1 MFILR
6 LPAGTYQFTDWS
18 YTPKRGTLTEQP
30 VGIGPLTFE
39 VEKGR
44 GVYLGGFDPAISQ
57 GKNLFHEKIDTAW
70 VLVHDD
76 RTRDLPVLL
85 KKCPAFDSKQLDL
98 SVMDTTPWL
107 PKQKK

>member
-1 MFILR
+1 MVFIWEDSIRRSL
-6 LPAGTYQFTDWS
+6 
-18 YTPKRGTLTEQP
+18 
-30 VGIGPLTFE
+30 
-39 VEKGR
+39 KGKTC
-44 GVYLGGFDPAISQ
+44 SM
-57 GKNLFHEKIDTAW
+57 EKIDTAW